1 MNLAVERHSLA
12 AADPFGIA
20 RGTTDAA
27 DAVVV
32 ELTHEGTTGVGG
44 VAPTAYYGGSGDAVA
59 ATLEELRPVIVDCND
74 PHADQRLSR
83 ELAERAPDDPVAR
96 SAVSTAL
103 ADLAA
108 RDLGVPCYRQWGL
121 DPDAA
126 PRTSFTVGID
136 DPDRMAEKAAAA
148 VDEGYP
154 ILKIKV
160 GTDDDRARVR
170 AVREA
175 APDATLRVD
184 ANGAWDA
191 AEAVEHARWLADEG
205 VQFLEQPVPKDDLD
219 GLRRVHG
226 DTPLPICADE
236 SFVAAADA
244 PRIADACDLV
254 TVKLL
259 KTGGVREARE
269 AIAAAHACGLEVM
282 LGCMLESN
290 ASIAP
295 ACHLAPL
302 VEYADLDGALLLAE
316 DPYRGV
322 PMPEGR
328 IDLQSV
334 ERGSGA
340 SKTG

>member
-27 DAVVV
+27 DVVAV
-32 ELTHEGTTGVGG
+32 ELSREGTTGVGG
-44 VAPTAYYGGSGDAVA
+44 VAPTSYYGGSGDAVE
-59 ATLEELRPVIVDCND
+59 ATIEDLRPTIEACDD
-74 PHADQRLSR
+74 PHADQRLAV
-83 ELAERAPDDPVAR
+83 ELAERAPGDPVAR

-126 PRTSFTVGID
+126 PPTSFTVGID
-136 DPDRMAEKAAAA
+136 DPDRMREKAAAA

-154 ILKIKV
+154 ILKVKV

-175 APDATLRVD
+175 APVATLRVD

-191 AEAVEHARWLADEG
+191 TEAVENARWLADEG
-205 VQFLEQPVPKDDLD
+205 VQFLEQPVPREDLE
-219 GLRRVHG
+219 GLRRVHE
-226 DTPLPICADE
+226 DAPIPICADE
-236 SFVAAADA
+236 SFVTAADA
-244 PRIADACDLV
+244 PRVADACDLV
-254 TVKLL
+254 TVKLI
-259 KTGGVREARE
+259 KTGGLRAARE
-269 AIAAAHACGLEVM
+269 AIAAAHACELDVM
-282 LGCMLESN
+282 VGCMLESN
-290 ASIAP
+290 VSIAP

-302 VEYADLDGALLLAE
+302 AEYADLDGALLLAE

-322 PMPEGR
+322 PMSEGR
-328 IDLQSV
+328 IDLRAV
-334 ERGSGA
+334 DRGSGA
-340 SKTG
+340 RQTT